1 MPSRNKRIASIIG
14 IVAVILILVAA
25 AFIFLPKTGSND
37 AQTPMKNYF
46 NEEYGFTFDYPEGY
60 LLSEQDLEGSAQRK
74 RHVITLIREEDS
86 PAPKDGE
93 GPPAITIMIVQNN
106 LDKQTTR
113 QWVEGSA
120 DSNFKQ
126 SPDQGTA
133 EVKVGGISGLV
144 YRWDGLYQGETSAVA
159 TPNWI
164 YAFSVTF
171 HNEDEDIV
179 ADYRKVINSV
189 AYAR

>member
-1 MPSRNKRIASIIG
+1 MFKLSRTNVIVAG
-14 IVAVILILVAA
+14 IVIVLLIGAALVLFGGSASNTGEAV
-25 AFIFLPKTGSND
+25 
-37 AQTPMKNYF
+37 PMKSYF
-46 NEEYGFTFDYPEGY
+46 NEEYGITFDYPEGY
-60 LLSEQDLEGSAQRK
+60 LLSEQDLEGGAQRK
-74 RHVITLIREEDS
+74 RHVVTLIREEDS

-93 GPPAITIMIVQNN
+93 GPPAITIMMVQNN
-106 LDKQTTR
+106 LDGLTTR
-113 QWVEGSA
+113 EWVEGSA

-133 EVKVGGISGLV
+133 EVKVGGVSGLV

-159 TPNWI
+159 TSKWV

-171 HNEDEDIV
+171 QNEDDDIV
-179 ADYRKVINSV
+179 ADYRKVVNSV

>member
-1 MPSRNKRIASIIG
+1 MRKG
-14 IVAVILILVAA
+14 KIVIILVVVLVLLGLGAYFMMSGTGA
-25 AFIFLPKTGSND
+25 SDSPKPT
-37 AQTPMKNYF
+37 KNYF
-46 NEEYGFTFDYPEGY
+46 NAEYGITFDYPEGY
-60 LLSEQDLEGSAQRK
+60 MVSEQDLDGSAQRK

-86 PAPKDGE
+86 PAPTQGE
-93 GPPAITIMIVQNN
+93 GPPAITIQIQQNN

-113 QWVEGSA
+113 QWVESST

-133 EVKVGGISGLV
+133 EIKIGGMSGLV
-144 YRWDGLYQGETSAVA
+144 YRWDGLYAGETSAVA
-159 TPNWI
+159 TPKWV

-171 HNEDEDIV
+171 QNEDDEIV
-179 ADYRKVINSV
+179 SDYRTVINSV